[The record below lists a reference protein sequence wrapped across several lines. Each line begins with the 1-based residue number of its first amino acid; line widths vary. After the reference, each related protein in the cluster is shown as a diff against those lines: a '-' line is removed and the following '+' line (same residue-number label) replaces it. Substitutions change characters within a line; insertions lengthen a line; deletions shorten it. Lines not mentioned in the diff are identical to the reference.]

1 MMTKSEPSLS
11 RSVQDRGGRRRAAG
25 DLSLA
30 SLAVVIVAGATWQLL
45 GLPASYLAI
54 VVMVFVGFAVLI
66 WSTVPGG
73 LPGPGL
79 GMANRVTLARATL
92 VMPIAALVVRVE
104 PLRPVGYWWVI
115 VLATIAMVLDG
126 VDGRVARRSGTETSF
141 GARFDMELDAALI
154 MVLSVLTWASGKV
167 AVWAL
172 FIGMMRYLFVA
183 AALVWPVLDGEL
195 PDSLRRKV
203 VCVLQGVVLLVAIGP
218 IVSPGLAT
226 VVVGTG
232 LAALTYSFAVDI
244 AWLVRRGGRR
254 AA

>member
-1 MMTKSEPSLS
+1 MTTKSEPSPS
-11 RSVQDRGGRRRAAG
+11 RSVQDRGGPRRAAG

-30 SLAVVIVAGATWQLL
+30 SLAVVMVAGATWQLL
-45 GLPASYLAI
+45 ALPASYLATAA
-54 VVMVFVGFAVLI
+54 MVFVGFAVLI

-92 VMPIAALVVRVE
+92 VLPIAALVARVE
-104 PLRPVGYWWVI
+104 PLGPVGYWWVI

-126 VDGRVARRSGTETSF
+126 VDGRVARRTGTETPF

-154 MVLSVLTWASGKV
+154 MVLSVLAWASGKV
-167 AVWAL
+167 AVWVL

-183 AALVWPVLDGEL
+183 AALVWPVLDREL

-232 LAALTYSFAVDI
+232 LAALTYSFIVDI
-244 AWLVRRGGRR
+244 VWLVRRDGRD